1 MTQGD
6 VRKALL
12 AFSVP
17 SLIGNL
23 LHQVYSLTDSIVVG
37 RILGM
42 EALAAVGCTMPLI
55 LLLAALMI
63 GTNIGVGV
71 LLSQAFG
78 AHDMERMRRGFLN
91 SLYVG
96 LGISAVLAV
105 IGAPLSQPVLK
116 LMGTPEETLRNATAY
131 LRINFLTSFCPMLY
145 YLFSCAFRGMGDSR
159 TDLYCLIVSVA
170 MNVVLDILFV
180 AAFHWGVAGSAWATA
195 IAQLSSSVF
204 AAILLFKKYPVMR
217 PGPGDMKPD
226 RKLISTIGR
235 LSVPIAAQSAF
246 NNIGNLVAQGAVNSF
261 GAVAMAAYT
270 AAGRVGAFALM
281 PLETLGNTLSIYTGQ
296 NYGAGKTA
304 RMEEGRRVTLRLQ
317 FGLSTVLGVLLLLCV
332 LRLERMHV
340 HDEEY
345 LVQRRP
351 CGRSAR
357 AGPRHQ
363 DANAERSP
371 RGILGHGQEPVHALS
386 VESRE
391 VHAVAVG
398 GLRGALWI
406 QGHLGI
412 KRNFPF
418 KARLLRSPVGVE
430 VGGARL
436 ALANLPHVV
445 ANAPDGGGLVRRHGE
460 AHEPLLDH
468 LALYGKGVASGE
480 VRLA

>member
-6 VRKALL
+6 VTGGIL

-37 RILGM
+37 RVLGV

-78 AHDMERMRRGFLN
+78 AHDMDRMRRGFLN

-96 LGISAVLAV
+96 VGISLVLAV
-105 IGAPLSQPVLK
+105 CGAPLARPVLV
-116 LMGTPEETLRNATAY
+116 LMGTPDGPLENAVAY
-131 LRINFLTSFCPMLY
+131 LRINFLTSLCPMLY

-180 AAFHWGVAGSAWATA
+180 AVFRWGVAGSAWATA
-195 IAQLSSSVF
+195 IAQLTSAVF
-204 AAILLFKKYPVMR
+204 AAILLFRKYPVMR
-217 PGPGDMKPD
+217 PTGEDVKPD
-226 RKLISTIGR
+226 RNLIGTIGR

-246 NNIGNLVAQGAVNSF
+246 NNIGNLVAQGAVNAF

-296 NYGAGKTA
+296 NYGAG
-304 RMEEGRRVTLRLQ
+304 RMDRLEEGKRVTLRLQ
-317 FGLSTVLGVLLLLCV
+317 LLLSTVLGLILAVFGKSVTRLFIADASEELLRISRQYLLITAV
-332 LRLERMHV
+332 PGIL
-340 HDEEY
+340 
-345 LVQRRP
+345 
-351 CGRSAR
+351 
-357 AGPRHQ
+357 AGLMFTLQ
-363 DANAERSP
+363 QLL
-371 RGILGHGQEPVHALS
+371 RGIGDTAASMRGGITQLVSKVAVIALGAQVFHSLPVVWLAWPVSFAAAAAYLYWHMKKKSVLS
-386 VESRE
+386 V
-391 VHAVAVG
+391 
-398 GLRGALWI
+398 
-406 QGHLGI
+406 Q
-412 KRNFPF
+412 
-418 KARLLRSPVGVE
+418 
-430 VGGARL
+430 
-436 ALANLPHVV
+436 
-445 ANAPDGGGLVRRHGE
+445 
-460 AHEPLLDH
+460 
-468 LALYGKGVASGE
+468 
-480 VRLA
+480 

>member
-226 RKLISTIGR
+226 RKLIGTIGR

-317 FGLSTVLGVLLLLCV
+317 FGLSTVLGVLLLLFGKPV
-332 LRLERMHV
+332 TRLFIADASEELLRIAYQ
-340 HDEEY
+340 Y
-345 LVQRRP
+345 LLITAVP
-351 CGRSAR
+351 GFL
-357 AGPRHQ
+357 AGLMLTFQ
-363 DANAERSP
+363 QFL
-371 RGILGHGQEPVHALS
+371 RGIGDTAASMRGGVIQLVSKVAVIAVGAQIFRSLPVIWLAWPVSFTTAAAYLYWHMKKKSILS
-386 VESRE
+386 V
-391 VHAVAVG
+391 
-398 GLRGALWI
+398 
-406 QGHLGI
+406 
-412 KRNFPF
+412 
-418 KARLLRSPVGVE
+418 
-430 VGGARL
+430 
-436 ALANLPHVV
+436 
-445 ANAPDGGGLVRRHGE
+445 D
-460 AHEPLLDH
+460 
-468 LALYGKGVASGE
+468 KG
-480 VRLA
+480 